1 VAQKFK
7 SGISLEE
14 LASAASAAVGVSV
27 DGDTNARIQ
36 IDAGGKVTWGSGA
49 ATGDV
54 NLYRDAADALKT
66 DDTLEAA
73 AGLITSTSAGA
84 PTATIADGAL
94 AVDTTND
101 AFYFRSG
108 SSWNQVTGGGG
119 SSSITTSDTAPIS
132 PSDGDLWYETDTGRT
147 LVYYADGTSSQWV
160 EVGASASVTSRLV
173 LQDDDADTKVQVEEG
188 TDDDTIRFDTLG
200 VERMVIKSDGKVGIG
215 TTTPATTLDVA
226 GDLSVEGVTVT
237 DATNAFLTLNDSGGT
252 VGTNTSSRV
261 TFQAGGGTAGQIGYL
276 GTGSGIMS
284 IRNYDGPMY
293 IQTDSVDPII
303 FKTTATE
310 QVRITD
316 AGKVG
321 IGTTTP
327 QAPLS
332 FANSTGNKIDFYHT
346 TTGSGD
352 RYGIQVQAN
361 ELRIHAGAG
370 GVSTGGITFGSS
382 TTGTFTERMR
392 ITNAGKVGIGTT
404 SPDYDLH
411 IHNSATYGRIKVS
424 GSSTGYTQAD
434 ILLECSGGNRGAG
447 IYMFNSYHDKTWYA
461 GMPYTSTDRYILGR
475 TSNAAMQQSTAAVG
489 SGLFQ
494 FYSNGA
500 AYNTTGTWGSTSD
513 IRMKGEVETARS
525 YLADLNQLRVV
536 TYRFTK
542 DQHIDEDTGLEFLDR
557 EEPSEKMLGLIA
569 QEVEEIFPALVTDGT
584 DEAMVLKQSVLVPM
598 LLTAVQELSARIETL
613 ETA

>member
-1 VAQKFK
+1 LWYESDTGNLYVYYGSVWIEVGHATD
-7 SGISLEE
+7 GGTA
-14 LASAASAAVGVSV
+14 LADA
-27 DGDTNARIQ
+27 DGDTMI
-36 IDAGGKVTWGSGA
+36 
-49 ATGDV
+49 
-54 NLYRDAADALKT
+54 
-66 DDTLEAA
+66 
-73 AGLITSTSAGA
+73 
-84 PTATIADGAL
+84 
-94 AVDTTND
+94 
-101 AFYFRSG
+101 
-108 SSWNQVTGGGG
+108 
-119 SSSITTSDTAPIS
+119 
-132 PSDGDLWYETDTGRT
+132 
-147 LVYYADGTSSQWV
+147 
-160 EVGASASVTSRLV
+160 
-173 LQDDDADTKVQVEEG
+173 QVEEG
-188 TDDDTIRFDTLG
+188 TDDDTIRFDTAG
-200 VERMVIKSDGKVGIG
+200 VERMVVKSDGKIGIGTTTPTETLHVYRSDGNYEAAKIETNTVGALLRTTDSTASTEFGTQSGKAVIRTANTPRLTIDATGKVGIG
-215 TTTPATTLDVA
+215 TTTPTQTLDVNGIA
-226 GDLSVEGVTVT
+226 S
-237 DATNAFLTLNDSGGT
+237 AS
-252 VGTNTSSRV
+252 
-261 TFQAGGGTAGQIGYL
+261 TFIVKS
-276 GTGSGIMS
+276 GTGTYAAGALG
-284 IRNYDGPMY
+284 Y
-293 IQTDSVDPII
+293 TDSNWGLLYRPPHAGA
-303 FKTTATE
+303 TAAHLFE
-310 QVRITD
+310 SFAGADLVAIKED
-316 AGKVG
+316 GKVG
-321 IGTTTP
+321 IGITTP
-327 QAPLS
+327 QAALS